1 MISDNRIKAR
11 EQAQLFAKESFTKN
25 DPTSW
30 FEQVYTAAA
39 GDPDHIPWADLKVN
53 PSFATWAERENLSG
67 EGKRAL
73 VVGCGLGDDA
83 EAIAALGFATTAFDI
98 SETAIGWCRR
108 RYPESTVNYLTADA
122 LALPDDWKH
131 QFDFVFEAYT
141 LQTLPMALRPQV
153 ISNLAQTLAPDGKLL
168 LIARGRD
175 PEDDPGSLPWPLMK
189 SELEDFVRAGL
200 TEVSFEDFW
209 DQEDPPKR
217 RFRVLLHATS
227 ELA

>member
-1 MISDNRIKAR
+1 MVSDNRLNAR
-11 EQAQLFAKESFTKN
+11 EKAQSLAKESFTKN
-25 DPTSW
+25 DATGW

-39 GDPDHIPWADLKVN
+39 GDPDHIPWADLTVN

-73 VVGCGLGDDA
+73 VIGCGLGDDA
-83 EAIAALGFATTAFDI
+83 EAIAALGFETTAFDI
-98 SETAIGWCRR
+98 SETAIEWCQR
-108 RYPESTVNYLTADA
+108 RYPDSPVQYLVADA
-122 LALPDDWKH
+122 LALPDEWQH

-141 LQTLPMALRPQV
+141 LQALPVEVRPQV
-153 ISNLAQTLAPDGKLL
+153 VAHLAQTLAPGGKLL

-175 PEDDPGSLPWPLMK
+175 PEDDPGSLPWPLVK
-189 SELEDFVRAGL
+189 SELDDFTRAGL

-217 RFRVLLHATS
+217 RFRVLFSRLD
-227 ELA
+227 

>member
-1 MISDNRIKAR
+1 MVFDNRLKAR
-11 EQAQLFAKESFTKN
+11 EKAQSFAKESLTKN

-39 GDPDHIPWADLKVN
+39 GNPDHIPWADLKVN
-53 PSFATWAERENLSG
+53 PSFVTWVERENLSG

-83 EAIAALGFATTAFDI
+83 EAIAALGFETTAFDI

-108 RYPESTVNYLTADA
+108 RYPDSPVQYLVADA
-122 LALPDDWKH
+122 LALPDEWKH

-141 LQTLPMALRPQV
+141 LQTLPVEIRPTV
-153 ISNLAQTLAPDGKLL
+153 VSNLVQTLGTNGKLL

-189 SELEDFVRAGL
+189 SELDEFVRAGL
-200 TEVSFEDFW
+200 TQVSFEDFW

-217 RFRVLLHATS
+217 RFRVLFVAK
-227 ELA
+227 